1 MPGRPFEES
10 TMNGDRAL
18 TIHFLDGTHVS
29 FGFPAQK
36 ANDAARSMML
46 DEVLEKPYLLI
57 EADGALIMYPMTAIK
72 SIQLSDLSGQNLAM
86 PGKGIVRGAS
96 VIN

>member
-57 EADGALIMYPMTAIK
+57 EADGAHHV
-72 SIQLSDLSGQNLAM
+72 SDDGDQVDSALGLERSE
-86 PGKGIVRGAS
+86 PGHARQGHRS
-96 VIN
+96 RRQRH